1 MIKRGFLIVEGEVD
15 LVENE
20 ISRMNAEL
28 KDAKGIITHLKG
40 FSCYN

>member
-1 MIKRGFLIVEGEVD
+1 MEGEVD

-28 KDAKGIITHLKG
+28 KDAKGIIINLKEVFLPELNCG
-40 FSCYN
+40 IH